1 MARTLVMLIEVD
13 ENKTA
18 ESGPLEL
25 MAEFLSILDGKVQAP
40 GVFTG
45 PPQWVTFGDPM
56 ERVGRRLLQ
65 CAEEEAPV
73 EVPQGKGET
82 GSDHS
87 SPAPLPE
94 FSLPPGPVFLKDLW

>member
-25 MAEFLSILDGKVQAP
+25 MAEFLGILDGKVQAP

-45 PPQWVTFGDPM
+45 PPRWMVFGETM
-56 ERVGRRLLQ
+56 GRVARRLQ
-65 CAEEEAPV
+65 SGEEEAPV
-73 EVPQGKGET
+73 EVPQGKGEMAA
-82 GSDHS
+82 DPA
-87 SPAPLPE
+87 PAPLPE